1 MQQKQIGG
9 GLLRLRGAEIGGGQG
24 IEMFGEPGLVL
35 PRTEPFP
42 NLRPALD
49 EHIVN
54 GGLRAIAGKVLHV
67 SHAQISACNE
77 LNRLSPHGAGVVTG
91 VEAVLRA

>member
-1 MQQKQIGG
+1 MSNDNSVMVEVPVTVRVSVAFPGQAPPDPQAAAKQ
-9 GLLRLRGAEIGGGQG
+9 
-24 IEMFGEPGLVL
+24 LVDW
-35 PRTEPFP
+35 F
-42 NLRPALD
+42 
-49 EHIVN
+49 
-54 GGLRAIAGKVLHV
+54 AGKVLHV